1 MAQQAIKPKLAGK
14 SYSFKIES
22 EKEEL
27 YRLAEKEVNQY
38 VASIKQNNFQGWTDQ
53 DYLGMAA
60 LKFAIALLD
69 LKQSREVGDEDL
81 KRLTALDNELD
92 RYLNA
97 LEPER

>member
-1 MAQQAIKPKLAGK
+1 
-14 SYSFKIES
+14 
-22 EKEEL
+22 
-27 YRLAEKEVNQY
+27 
-38 VASIKQNNFQGWTDQ
+38 
-53 DYLGMAA
+53 MAA

-81 KRLTALDNELD
+81 KRLTALDAELD

>member
-1 MAQQAIKPKLAGK
+1 MAQQAIKLKLAGK

-53 DYLGMAA
+53 DYLGTV
-60 LKFAIALLD
+60 
-69 LKQSREVGDEDL
+69 SYTH
-81 KRLTALDNELD
+81 LTLPTNSLV
-92 RYLNA
+92 
-97 LEPER
+97 

>member
-1 MAQQAIKPKLAGK
+1 MAQQAIKLKLAGK

-27 YRLAEKEVNQY
+27 YRLAENQY

>member
-1 MAQQAIKPKLAGK
+1 MAQQAIKLKIAGK

-27 YRLAEKEVNQY
+27 YRLAEREVNSY

-60 LKFAIALLD
+60 LKFAIANAD
-69 LKQSREVGDEDL
+69 MRQSREIGDDDVKQLE
-81 KRLTALDNELD
+81 RLSDQIDA
-92 RYLNA
+92 YLNT
-97 LEPER
+97 PTKG

>member
-1 MAQQAIKPKLAGK
+1 MAQQAIKLKLAGK

-22 EKEEL
+22 EKE
-27 YRLAEKEVNQY
+27 EVNQY